1 MELARGFLPRLWTS
15 VFINE
20 WINDYIRVTCRT
32 QWLSDKCAKLW
43 VRVWV
48 KFFVLIM
55 SLHLEMYTVTSP
67 VSGRFDGMLRS
78 NLAMKGKGEG
88 TVILLVA
95 SF

>member
-1 MELARGFLPRLWTS
+1 
-15 VFINE
+15 
-20 WINDYIRVTCRT
+20 
-32 QWLSDKCAKLW
+32 
-43 VRVWV
+43 
-48 KFFVLIM
+48 M

>member
-1 MELARGFLPRLWTS
+1 MINALNSGFGLGK
-15 VFINE
+15 VF
-20 WINDYIRVTCRT
+20 
-32 QWLSDKCAKLW
+32 CAHY
-43 VRVWV
+43 V
-48 KFFVLIM
+48 

>member
-1 MELARGFLPRLWTS
+1 MISALNSGSGLS
-15 VFINE
+15 NVF
-20 WINDYIRVTCRT
+20 
-32 QWLSDKCAKLW
+32 CAHN
-43 VRVWV
+43 V
-48 KFFVLIM
+48 
-55 SLHLEMYTVTSP
+55 SLYLEMYIVTSP